1 MLSLSLQNTYPTTP
15 TGANPKDAAKTLISQ
30 YAPDAATLAT
40 EWEVVPQ
47 TSVAAGFGIPLG
59 AGKIYDTDAGVL
71 SRLCAAH
78 PVRQPASKQRA
89 RVKDD
94 RSTAMSCPS
103 PLMSPA

>member
-1 MLSLSLQNTYPTTP
+1 MLSLSLQNVYPTTP
-15 TGANPKDAAKTLISQ
+15 TGNPKDAAKTLISQ

-40 EWEVVPQ
+40 EWELVPH

-78 PVRQPASKQRA
+78 PVRQQPASTY
-89 RVKDD
+89 
-94 RSTAMSCPS
+94 S
-103 PLMSPA
+103 